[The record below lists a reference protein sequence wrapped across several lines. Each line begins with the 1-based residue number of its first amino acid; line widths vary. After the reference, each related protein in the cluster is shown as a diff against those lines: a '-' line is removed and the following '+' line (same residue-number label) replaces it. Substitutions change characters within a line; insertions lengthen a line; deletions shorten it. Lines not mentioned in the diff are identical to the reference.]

1 VNEGTLGVHK
11 VEFVVKTGEYFG
23 DGGTVGNHA
32 YGALYLGQ
40 VTSWNNSWWLVV
52 DTALEPGWAPVNEL
66 DGTLG
71 LDGGN
76 GGVNVLWHNITTVHQ
91 AARHVLSVAWVAL
104 GHGGGR
110 LEGTVGDFGDGQLF
124 VVRFFGADDWGE
136 CTKHKVDSWVWHQ
149 VGLELGD
156 INVQGTIE
164 SQGSG
169 QRRDD
174 LGDQSVQVGVRRTF
188 NVQVSAADIVQGF
201 IIVHDRDVGVFQE
214 RVNA

>member
-1 VNEGTLGVHK
+1 
-11 VEFVVKTGEYFG
+11 
-23 DGGTVGNHA
+23 
-32 YGALYLGQ
+32 
-40 VTSWNNSWWLVV
+40 LVV
-52 DTALEPGWAPVNEL
+52 DTALEASGAPVNEL

-164 SQGSG
+164 SKGGG
-169 QRRDD
+169 QTGDN
-174 LGDQSVQVGVRRTF
+174 LGNKTVQVGVGW
-188 NVQVSAADIVQGF
+188 ALDVQGATADVVDGF
-201 IIVHDRDVGVFQE
+201 VVKHDGNIGVL
-214 RVNA
+214 